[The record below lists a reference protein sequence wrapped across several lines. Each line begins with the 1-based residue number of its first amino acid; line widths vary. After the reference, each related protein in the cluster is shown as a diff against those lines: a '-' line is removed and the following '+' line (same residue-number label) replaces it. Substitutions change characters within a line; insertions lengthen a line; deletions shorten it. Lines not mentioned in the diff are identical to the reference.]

1 MPRISQF
8 HGVDIYMYFNDH
20 LPPHFH
26 AYHGDDEALVQWAPL
41 QVYAGD
47 LPNNVLKRVLEWA
60 ALHSAELDAE
70 WQLAQAGQP
79 LLPIPPLP

>member
-8 HGVDIYMYFNDH
+8 HGVSIYMYYNDH

-26 AYHGDDEALVQWAPL
+26 AMHGGDEGLVEFNPAKLYQ
-41 QVYAGD
+41 GG
-47 LPNNVLKRVLEWA
+47 LPPKVLKMVLKWA
-60 ALHSAELDAE
+60 GLHPDELDQN
-70 WQLAQAGQP
+70 WQFARQGQP